1 MLLLQKSTVFEED
14 KQKIVDLFTQ
24 KSKGPIIFREHQRN
38 SKDYYVK
45 SLDATTIYNSNDEP
59 EIILATASDITHRWH
74 EQNTLKQRAQRDS
87 LTHLYNLEA
96 GKYIVNEYIKHHP
109 GQKNALIVLDIDHF
123 KEVNDTYGHL
133 SGNELL
139 ISLAKYLLFYT
150 NQDDIVIRMG
160 GDEFVI
166 FVKNI
171 QNDLNYLCKELMNHL
186 DEITLSH
193 NRLRFSMSMGIYAFN
208 TSLTFDEAFKEADE
222 ALYHSKRNG
231 RSQFTIKYQS

>member
-1 MLLLQKSTVFEED
+1 MQAQAE
-14 KQKIVDLFTQ
+14 
-24 KSKGPIIFREHQRN
+24 
-38 SKDYYVK
+38 KDGQ
-45 SLDATTIYNSNDEP
+45 
-59 EIILATASDITHRWH
+59 IT
-74 EQNTLKQRAQRDS
+74 L
-87 LTHLYNLEA
+87 
-96 GKYIVNEYIKHHP
+96 GF
-109 GQKNALIVLDIDHF
+109 LDIDHF

-231 RSQFTIKYQS
+231 RSQFTIKYQL

>member
-1 MLLLQKSTVFEED
+1 MIQSFFAQQITFPIQKEIQAFEQIKRTQDYSIRLETNQKDEFSKLAISINELLDYIEKKKNRDQE
-14 KQKIVDLFTQ
+14 KQKILQ
-24 KSKGPIIFREHQRN
+24 AQAE
-38 SKDYYVK
+38 KDGQ
-45 SLDATTIYNSNDEP
+45 
-59 EIILATASDITHRWH
+59 IT
-74 EQNTLKQRAQRDS
+74 L
-87 LTHLYNLEA
+87 
-96 GKYIVNEYIKHHP
+96 GF
-109 GQKNALIVLDIDHF
+109 LDIDHF

-150 NQDDIVIRMG
+150 NQDDIVIRLG

>member
-1 MLLLQKSTVFEED
+1 M
-14 KQKIVDLFTQ
+14 
-24 KSKGPIIFREHQRN
+24 
-38 SKDYYVK
+38 
-45 SLDATTIYNSNDEP
+45 
-59 EIILATASDITHRWH
+59 
-74 EQNTLKQRAQRDS
+74 
-87 LTHLYNLEA
+87 
-96 GKYIVNEYIKHHP
+96 
-109 GQKNALIVLDIDHF
+109 
-123 KEVNDTYGHL
+123 
-133 SGNELL
+133 
-139 ISLAKYLLFYT
+139 FYT
-150 NQDDIVIRMG
+150 NQDDIVIRLG